1 MCRAT
6 IFVLALIFAAP
17 ALAAAQQ
24 PCTTDARAVVNEL
37 YRHMLERPADGRSNY
52 WVQQLQSGRTVRDLV
67 REIAKSDEHIGRF
80 WRQESGEDAPYS
92 RAVATFYRHILAAQ
106 ADVNTSRTLAT
117 QATRRGVDAV
127 IDQIVDSP
135 DYSQRFGDWDVP
147 GSGGLEY
154 CAPGRQAVSRNQD
167 TDMAPRFRGMDRNND
182 GVIARAEWRGN
193 QQAFENQDWNNDG
206 VLSGEEI
213 QAAGSG
219 QAANRPARRVE
230 RFETLDA
237 NNNGRIEPREWTG
250 TVAAFNRLDTN
261 NDNVLSRA
269 EMVGNAA
276 DEQAGVAVGGQA
288 RDLRFESLDA
298 NNNGRIEP
306 REWNGTVDA
315 FNRLDVNNDNA
326 VTRAEMMANAATD
339 QGAVGTSGQ
348 SREVRVESRVRWTD
362 TGIDV
367 RAGQTVGF
375 DARGTV
381 RLGPTENEVA
391 GVDGTLSRRRDNG
404 APMAN
409 QAEGALIARIGN
421 SPVFFVGDLNSV
433 RAPATGRLYLGV
445 NDGDLG
451 NNSGDFQVVVSLQ
464 P

>member
-1 MCRAT
+1 MYRAM

-24 PCTTDARAVVNEL
+24 PCTPDARAVVNEL
-37 YRHMLERPADGRSNY
+37 YRHMLERPADGRSNT
-52 WVQQLQSGRTVRDLV
+52 WVQQLQGGGTVRDLV
-67 REIAKSDEHIGRF
+67 REIAKSDEHVIRF
-80 WRQESGEDAPYS
+80 WREESGEDTPYS
-92 RAVATFYRHILAAQ
+92 RAVGTFYRHILALR

-135 DYSQRFGDWDVP
+135 DYSQRFGDWEVP

-167 TDMAPRFRGMDRNND
+167 TDLAPRFQGMDRNND
-182 GVIARAEWRGN
+182 GVIAGAEWPGN

-206 VLSGEEI
+206 VLSGVEI
-213 QAAGSG
+213 EAAGGG
-219 QAANRPARRVE
+219 QAANRRVE

-250 TVAAFNRLDTN
+250 TVVAFNRLDAN
-261 NDNVLSRA
+261 NDNILSRA
-269 EMVGNAA
+269 EMVGIAA
-276 DEQAGVAVGGQA
+276 EEQARVAVGGQA
-288 RDLRFESLDA
+288 RDVRFESLDA

-306 REWNGTVDA
+306 REWTGTVAA
-315 FNRLDVNNDNA
+315 FNRLDVNNDNV
-326 VTRAEMMANAATD
+326 VTRAEMFGNATD

-451 NNSGDFQVVVSLQ
+451 NNSGDFQVVVSVQ

>member
-1 MCRAT
+1 MTRAT

-24 PCTTDARAVVNEL
+24 PCTTDARAAVNEI
-37 YRHMLERPADGRSNY
+37 YRHMLERPADGRSTY

-67 REIAKSDEHIGRF
+67 RDIAKSDEHINRF

-92 RAVATFYRHILAAQ
+92 RAVGTFYRHILAAQ

-127 IDQIVDSP
+127 IDQIVDSAE
-135 DYSQRFGDWDVP
+135 YTQRFGDWEVP

-154 CAPGRQAVSRNQD
+154 CAPGRQPVTRNQD
-167 TDMAPRFRGMDRNND
+167 TDIAPRFRGMDRNND

-193 QQAFENQDWNNDG
+193 LQAFENQDWNNDG

-213 QAAGSG
+213 EAAGGG
-219 QAANRPARRVE
+219 QAANRPGRRVE
-230 RFETLDA
+230 RFETLDT

-250 TVAAFNRLDTN
+250 TVAAFNRLDIN
-261 NDNVLSRA
+261 NDNV
-269 EMVGNAA
+269 
-276 DEQAGVAVGGQA
+276 
-288 RDLRFESLDA
+288 
-298 NNNGRIEP
+298 
-306 REWNGTVDA
+306 
-315 FNRLDVNNDNA
+315 
-326 VTRAEMMANAATD
+326 VTRAEMLGNAAD
-339 QGAVGTSGQ
+339 DPGPVGTSGQ
-348 SREVRVESRVRWTD
+348 LREVRVESRVRWTD

-381 RLGPTENEVA
+381 RVGPTANEVA
-391 GVDGTLSRRRDNG
+391 SVDGTASRRRDNG

-451 NNSGDFQVVVSLQ
+451 NNSGDFQVVISVQ

>member
-1 MCRAT
+1 
-6 IFVLALIFAAP
+6 
-17 ALAAAQQ
+17 
-24 PCTTDARAVVNEL
+24 
-37 YRHMLERPADGRSNY
+37 
-52 WVQQLQSGRTVRDLV
+52 
-67 REIAKSDEHIGRF
+67 
-80 WRQESGEDAPYS
+80 
-92 RAVATFYRHILAAQ
+92 
-106 ADVNTSRTLAT
+106 
-117 QATRRGVDAV
+117 
-127 IDQIVDSP
+127 
-135 DYSQRFGDWDVP
+135 
-147 GSGGLEY
+147 
-154 CAPGRQAVSRNQD
+154 
-167 TDMAPRFRGMDRNND
+167 MDRNND

-213 QAAGSG
+213 EAAGGS

-230 RFETLDA
+230 RFEALDV
-237 NNNGRIEPREWTG
+237 NNSGRIEPREWTG
-250 TVAAFNRLDTN
+250 TVAAFNRLDAN

-276 DEQAGVAVGGQA
+276 DEEAGVAVDGQA
-288 RDLRFESLDA
+288 RDVRFESLDA

-306 REWNGTVDA
+306 REWNGTVAA
-315 FNRLDVNNDNA
+315 FNRLDVNNDNV
-326 VTRAEMMANAATD
+326 VTRAEMMGNAATD
-339 QGAVGTSGQ
+339 QSAVGTSGQ
-348 SREVRVESRVRWTD
+348 LREVRVESRVRWTD

-451 NNSGDFQVVVSLQ
+451 NNSGDFQVVVSVQ